1 MFYKFEV
8 NTKMNISRNTVWDCL
23 FYYDFNVQ
31 SNFKTTAKKATQ
43 SVPEA
48 PPEFPVCSR
57 GKIRSVAG
65 TSGVFKIGMML
76 EGESIQQ
83 TCEK

>member
-1 MFYKFEV
+1 
-8 NTKMNISRNTVWDCL
+8 MNISRNTVWDCL
-23 FYYDFNVQ
+23 FYYGFNVQ